1 MSDNTVSEIV
11 LFDGTKIKVR
21 PLKISFLREFMKK
34 FEEIIAVEEDNDKS
48 LAILV
53 DCVQIALKQYSPEM
67 AEDRQSLEDNLDLP
81 TVYKIIEAASGAKL
95 ADTNGLLNTV
105 LASGK

>member
-1 MSDNTVSEIV
+1 MSENTGSEIV
-11 LFDGTKIKVR
+11 LFDGSKIKAR

-48 LAILV
+48 LGVLV

-67 AEDRQSLEDNLDLP
+67 AEDRKALEDNLDLP
-81 TVYKIIEAASGAKL
+81 TVYKIIEAASGVKL
-95 ADTNGLLNTV
+95 ADTNALLNTV
-105 LASGK
+105 MSSTK